1 MNRHAVEDA
10 IFPGCPIRNV
20 LDRLCDKWSLLVI
33 YTLNKT
39 ESQKLR
45 FKQLQREIPD
55 ISQKMLTATLR
66 TLEEDGCITRTVYP
80 EIPPR
85 VEYAL
90 TDLCRSLIPHINALL
105 LCALEHKEKIIKNR
119 KKARQSKEEEL

>member
-66 TLEEDGCITRTVYP
+66 TLEEPVVGSFADVLAKVSSTGR
-80 EIPPR
+80 R
-85 VEYAL
+85 LL
-90 TDLCRSLIPHINALL
+90 TQPAAFFFSGRAGDT
-105 LCALEHKEKIIKNR
+105 KMY
-119 KKARQSKEEEL
+119 